1 MKRWLCFVLVFPVTA
16 PAQTGWT
23 SGFAR
28 AVQSVKSAPQ
38 NQLPPQNP
46 KVGQTFQVLHA
57 DTYNLRGDTVELA
70 GQVHAQYKG
79 YDIYADRLTGSR
91 TTQAFRLEGDARL
104 IGETETINGAAILV
118 DFKTRNFSFE
128 DGRAR
133 LKPERLEKRTQGDV
147 FVRAESGAGTE
158 FDFTTENGLF
168 TTCEL
173 ERPHFGLIYDTT
185 RVLPG
190 RRAELRRVGIQVL
203 GRTIL
208 KIPMLVVPLNRRA
221 PKYLPEVGQ
230 SVDEGYYVKTR
241 ISTPLHGE
249 SYLDTRV
256 DLMTKQGAGLGLD
269 YNYLSGTTRGLLSVY
284 GVTGGNKSRILN
296 AQHEQRFGLS
306 TLTLNTTYQRSDY
319 LTAPGST
326 VWNTLGQFNLPW
338 GGGTTRLTYTR
349 YTNESTGFRSTSEVL
364 GLGDDRSIAGLS
376 SRLELSRSLSD
387 SGVSG
392 GSSTKSERID
402 VRYGATATAKAF
414 SADLVYQ
421 RSIPVGRT
429 ENFYSSSDVTPMLS
443 LRTSAEKLWG
453 NKLDRFL
460 PFNFEA
466 SIGELTNPSSTDQN
480 KVTRIFF
487 DLGFRRNDRK
497 SRATLDWG
505 SRIRQGLYSD
515 DTAQYVLNNDA
526 RFEYRFAR
534 ESSASVTYN
543 YLRGFGYTPLAV
555 DSTGRSDA
563 LTFDLNYSPSKP
575 VKLSLQTGYDIL
587 QGSMSEVPW
596 QFVWL
601 RSQWKPG
608 PWMEINASAS
618 YDTFRSA
625 WSNLRLDSDLSL
637 GQTRLMFGARYDGLR
652 SQWSGFNVLIEG
664 FKVGR
669 INTSVLLDY
678 NGYSQNFD
686 SQHYRF
692 AYDLHCTEA
701 VFEIIDNQ
709 VGFRSGRT
717 FAFYFRIKALPTD
730 SGFGSGTRGQSIGGS
745 YGFGD

>member
-1 MKRWLCFVLVFPVTA
+1 MCLLVLLPSLTV
-16 PAQTGWT
+16 AQSGWT
-23 SGFAR
+23 VGFSR
-28 AVQSVKSAPQ
+28 AMSKVVKPQ
-38 NQLPPQNP
+38 GQLPAENPQAS
-46 KVGQTFQVLHA
+46 KTFKLLHA
-57 DTYNLRGDTVELA
+57 DNGSVHGDQIEYA
-70 GQVHAQYKG
+70 GSVHAQFKG

-91 TTQAFRLEGDARL
+91 STQTFRLEGNARL
-104 IGETETINGAAILV
+104 IGETETVTGAAILV
-118 DFKTRNFSFE
+118 DFKTRNFSFD

-147 FVRAESGAGTE
+147 FVRAEHAAGTE
-158 FDFTTENGLF
+158 FDFTTETGLI

-173 ERPHFGLIYDTT
+173 ERPHFGLTYDTT
-185 RVLPG
+185 RVIPG
-190 RRAELRRVGIQVL
+190 RRAELRRVGLQVL

-208 KIPMLVVPLNRRA
+208 RLPMLVIPLNRRA

-241 ISTPLHGE
+241 ISTPLRGE

-269 YNYLSGTTRGLLSVY
+269 YNYATSATRGLLSIY

-306 TLTLNTTYQRSDY
+306 TLTLSSTYQRSDY

-326 VWNTLGQFNLPW
+326 VWNTLGQYNMPW
-338 GGGTTRLTYTR
+338 GGGVSRLTYTR
-349 YTNESTGFRSTSEVL
+349 YSNESSGFNSTNEVI
-364 GLGDDRSIAGLS
+364 GLGDDRSISGIS
-376 SRLELSRSLSD
+376 SRLELSKSLAQT
-387 SGVSG
+387 GVSG
-392 GSSTKSERID
+392 GSPTRSERVDI
-402 VRYGATATAKAF
+402 RYGATANARSF
-414 SADLVYQ
+414 SADLLYQ
-421 RSIPVGRT
+421 RSVPVGKT
-429 ENFYSSSDVTPMLS
+429 ENFYSSSDVTPMLTV
-443 LRTSAEKLWG
+443 RTTAQKLWG
-453 NKLDRFL
+453 DKLDRFL
-460 PFNFEA
+460 PFNLET

-487 DLGFRRNDRK
+487 DMGFHRNDRRGEK
-497 SRATLDWG
+497 LSLDWG

-515 DTAQYVLNNDA
+515 DTAQYVLDHDA
-526 RFEYRFAR
+526 RLEYRFAR
-534 ESSASVTYN
+534 DSSASVSYN
-543 YLRGFGYTPLAV
+543 YLRGFGYTPLAI

-563 LTFDLNYSPSKP
+563 LSFDLNYAPSRA

-587 QGSMSEVPW
+587 QSSLSEVPW

-608 PWMEINASAS
+608 RWMDVNASAS

-625 WSNLRLDSDLSL
+625 WSNLRLDTDLQL
-637 GQTRLMFGARYDGLR
+637 GGTHVLLGARYDGLR
-652 SQWSGFNVLIEG
+652 SQWAGYNILVEG
-664 FKVGR
+664 FKLGR
-669 INTSVLLDY
+669 VNTSVLLDY
-678 NGYSQNFD
+678 NGYSQRFD

-717 FAFYFRIKALPTD
+717 FAFYFRIKAFPTE
-730 SGFGSGTRGQSIGGS
+730 SGFGSGTRGQTIGGS